1 MSTTEQP
8 DAAANDPSVP
18 GLSGPEPVAPPRPD
32 AAPAAAGEKEWW
44 DDPSLPWRHKPEKA
58 DIWCMS
64 AMGFVAVY
72 TLVMIPLRPAVLA
85 LSPHVVGGLGY
96 RTGLILIGAM
106 ASQGD
111 PWWPLIWILGAAM
124 AMKFDW
130 IYWWDGRLW
139 GRNIVDMWAANKS
152 KRTQRIYD
160 RAWDLT
166 HRYETLAIVLTF
178 LPIPLPAGVIY
189 AALGAAGTTL
199 RKFLTVGALSSLV
212 TTAGY
217 LYLGYLFG
225 APAVELFDVYG
236 KYLWYLSIAL
246 LVGML
251 VVYFWKARRKAPT
264 P

>member
-1 MSTTEQP
+1 M
-8 DAAANDPSVP
+8 
-18 GLSGPEPVAPPRPD
+18 
-32 AAPAAAGEKEWW
+32 
-44 DDPSLPWRHKPEKA
+44 
-58 DIWCMS
+58 
-64 AMGFVAVY
+64 
-72 TLVMIPLRPAVLA
+72 
-85 LSPHVVGGLGY
+85 
-96 RTGLILIGAM
+96 
-106 ASQGD
+106 
-111 PWWPLIWILGAAM
+111 
-124 AMKFDW
+124 
-130 IYWWDGRLW
+130 
-139 GRNIVDMWAANKS
+139 
-152 KRTQRIYD
+152 
-160 RAWDLT
+160 
-166 HRYETLAIVLTF
+166 
-178 LPIPLPAGVIY
+178 IY